1 MRAALTYRA
10 LAAAV
15 GGAVLLMTH
24 SLVAGDREIILSV
37 PGIPGPYCAYGV
49 EKRLFELD
57 GVQRVDLLWKEEKIR
72 VLIADGKVVT
82 SDQIIMAV
90 KKSDY
95 PFEYNIVGQ

>member
-24 SLVAGDREIILSV
+24 SLAAGDREIILSV

-95 PFEYNIVGQ
+95 PYEYTIVGR

>member
-1 MRAALTYRA
+1 M
-10 LAAAV
+10 AAAV
-15 GGAVLLMTH
+15 GAALLSLTH
-24 SLVAGDREIILSV
+24 SLAASDREIILSV

-90 KKSDY
+90 EKSDY
-95 PFEYNIVGQ
+95 PYEYTIVGR

>member
-1 MRAALTYRA
+1 MAAHSTILTLTVCIIA
-10 LAAAV
+10 IHVPVKPSSAAEEKEFIV
-15 GGAVLLMTH
+15 
-24 SLVAGDREIILSV
+24 SV

-90 KKSDY
+90 EKSDY
-95 PFEYNIVGQ
+95 PYEYTIVGR